1 MLPWQPQINLWPRA
15 GGVPPRRLQEERGDG
30 RIFQEWLGARLVADS
45 RDAIIFADPEGVI
58 RLWNTGAAELFGY
71 QPCEALG
78 RRLDL
83 SIPENL
89 RERHNQGYRQVMA
102 SGASKYAKELLAV
115 PGLAKDGRRLSLEFT
130 IDLDTQRGGPD
141 LGRTW
146 PSFGTSTVRWQR
158 EQEPEKTAGSPGGRA
173 RS

>member
-1 MLPWQPQINLWPRA
+1 M
-15 GGVPPRRLQEERGDG
+15 GE
-30 RIFQEWLGARLVADS
+30 FSQEWLGARLVADS

-83 SIPENL
+83 IIPENL

-130 IDLDTQRGGPD
+130 ITLIRSEEGRI
-141 LGRTW
+141 LGAAAIIRDV
-146 PSFGTSTVRWQR
+146 TVRWQR
-158 EQEPEKTAGSPGGRA
+158 EQELKRRLAALEASQVL
-173 RS
+173 